1 MKELQAFL
9 SIGSSLLTFH
19 SSRSLISLLHV
30 FLVRPLVKLTPTL
43 NFRQLL
49 GQALS
54 RIFSGWS
61 NHSNPVFCKHSLV
74 TFNPKLLSRNPIPW
88 FNMRILKIMLDDV
101 SIRTCLHAFTS
112 ITRCFNWPS
121 LTNTGF
127 FISNTKLP
135 KATPNCQKIKQ
146 KLSSLLRLKF

>member
-74 TFNPKLLSRNPIPW
+74 TFNPSLLLSCLAEIQSLGLTCTSLRSCLMTYPSEHACMHSHPSRDVLIGLVS
-88 FNMRILKIMLDDV
+88 RIQ
-101 SIRTCLHAFTS
+101 AF
-112 ITRCFNWPS
+112 
-121 LTNTGF
+121 L
-127 FISNTKLP
+127 
-135 KATPNCQKIKQ
+135 
-146 KLSSLLRLKF
+146 